1 MVVSKPAAAVA
12 PPDLKRISGQDSGQ
26 DSGPTVEQSLYGLLL
41 IVALVLRL
49 FRLGSAL
56 PLHPLE
62 AGQAW
67 VAWAGLFGR
76 EAVIPALVQSP
87 LLNTGQ
93 RLLFWLTEGGSD
105 GWARAFPAL
114 VGSLLV
120 LLPWHFRGALGR
132 PAALALALLLAVDP
146 WLLTFS
152 RSADSPILS
161 VGLGLLLL
169 AGITHPDGATA
180 RGRGWL
186 AVATGLFLVSG
197 PLAWLL
203 LPVLAGG
210 WLIFRPGLWP
220 DNQAER
226 ARLSALAGVAAL
238 AGATG
243 LLSNWDGLGTISA
256 SLTVALHALSGDA
269 GYPLTWG
276 LLRLAVDQPLLLV
289 VGALGLGWAWRQS
302 DGDGKDSRWR
312 LLLSGWL
319 VWGLLL
325 LLLPGRNPAVLLVI
339 GLPLLLSV
347 ARTLPRLLA
356 YATDRT
362 DWQDG
367 SLIGGTLAV
376 LLVTT
381 AFWTSYYSV
390 QWVNGPFDPLT
401 LFFYG
406 VVPLLA
412 AFFVWWAGWRTSSQ
426 IFILLGGGLL
436 FLMSLGSA
444 WAQNVP
450 GDVTGGSALFAEMG
464 KPGLAALV
472 KDVERLSALR
482 AWEPHEAPVLVDV
495 NPEVQALLG
504 WYLRDMRKLRFVQ
517 GVNPA
522 ELSDSNVLVVADEAA
537 GNSLPGGY
545 VGSRYPILQRWLP
558 TELSGGPLLRWI
570 LLRELK
576 SAPPVT
582 EIVLW
587 AREE

>member
-1 MVVSKPAAAVA
+1 MVVSKPVAAAS
-12 PPDLKRISGQDSGQ
+12 PPDSTNGA
-26 DSGPTVEQSLYGLLL
+26 GPTVEQSLYGLLL
-41 IVALVLRL
+41 IAALVLRL

-67 VAWAGLFGR
+67 AAWAGLFGR
-76 EAVIPALVQSP
+76 EAVVPALVHSP
-87 LLNTGQ
+87 LLHTGQ

-114 VGSLLV
+114 AGSLLV
-120 LLPWHFRGALGR
+120 LIPWLFRGALGR
-132 PAALALALLLAVDP
+132 PAALALALLLAFDP

-161 VGLGLLLL
+161 VGLALLLL
-169 AGITHPDGATA
+169 AGMTQPDGGSATR
-180 RGRGWL
+180 RGRL
-186 AVATGLFLVSG
+186 AVAAGLFLVSG

-203 LPVLAGG
+203 LPVLAAA
-210 WLIFRPGLWP
+210 WLIFRPGIWP
-220 DNQAER
+220 DEQAER
-226 ARLSALAGVAAL
+226 ARLLGLAGVAAL

-243 LLSNWDGLGTISA
+243 LLSSWDGLGGVSS
-256 SLTVALHALSGDA
+256 SLTVALRALSGDG
-269 GYPLTWG
+269 GYPLSWG
-276 LLRLAVDQPLLLV
+276 LLRLAVDQPLLLF
-289 VGALGLGWAWRQS
+289 VGALGLGWAWRGGHAG
-302 DGDGKDSRWR
+302 GDEAQWR
-312 LLLSGWL
+312 LFLSGWL
-319 VWGLLL
+319 LWGLLL
-325 LLLPGRNPAVLLVI
+325 LLLPGRNPAVLPVI
-339 GLPLLLSV
+339 GLPLLFSA
-347 ARTLPRLLA
+347 ARSLPRLLA

-362 DWQDG
+362 DWRDG
-367 SLIGGTLAV
+367 SLIVGTLAV

-390 QWVNGPFDPLT
+390 QWVNGPFDPFT

-406 VVPLLA
+406 VVPMLA

-426 IFILLGGGLL
+426 IFALLGGGLL
-436 FLMSLGSA
+436 FLMTLGSG

-450 GDVTGGSALFAEMG
+450 GDVTGGSTLFAETG
-464 KPGLAALV
+464 KPGLVALV
-472 KDVERLSALR
+472 TDVERLSALR
-482 AWEPHEAPVLVDV
+482 AWDPHEAPVLVDAA
-495 NPEVQALLG
+495 PEVQPLLG
-504 WYLRDMRKLRFVQ
+504 WYLRKMRKLRFVQ

-522 ELSDSNVLVVADEAA
+522 ELSDSKVLVVADEAA

-545 VGSRYPILQRWLP
+545 VGSRYPIVQRWLP
-558 TELSGGPLLRWI
+558 TELSGGPLLRWM